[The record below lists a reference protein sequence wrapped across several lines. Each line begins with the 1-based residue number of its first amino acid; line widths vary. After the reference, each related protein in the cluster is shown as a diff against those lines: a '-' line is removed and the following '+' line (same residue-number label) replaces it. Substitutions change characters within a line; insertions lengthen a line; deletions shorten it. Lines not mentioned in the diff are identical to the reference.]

1 MVRPMLLTLAMLS
14 PAWCF
19 AADDPAEIPLWPSGA
34 PGSEG
39 IKSGNVTVDRGKNG
53 THQNRVTQVHN
64 PTVTV
69 YLPPREKATGAAV
82 VICPGGGHRYLAID
96 HEGTD
101 IARWATSK
109 GMAGFVLKYRLA
121 RAEGSKYKVETHALD
136 DAKRAMRLVR
146 SRAADWGVDPA
157 RVGMIGFSAGGEVA
171 ALAGT
176 RFDSGSEGAA
186 DPIDRLSSR
195 PSFVVLVYPGI
206 RPETLTVSKETPPT
220 FLVHADDDRLGA
232 DRSATFYLA
241 LKKAGVPAELHI
253 YTKGG
258 HGFGMR
264 DNHLPVSSWPARL
277 EEWMAERGFL
287 RKP

>member
-1 MVRPMLLTLAMLS
+1 MMRPVIMTLALVS
-14 PAWCF
+14 PAYCF
-19 AADDPAEIPLWPSGA
+19 AAADPLEVPLWPSGA

-39 IKSGNVTVDRGKNG
+39 ITTANVTADLGKNG
-53 THQNRVTQVHN
+53 AHQYRVTQVHN
-64 PTVTV
+64 PTITV

-101 IARWATSK
+101 VARWATRK
-109 GMAGFVLKYRLA
+109 GAAGFVLKYRLA

-136 DAKRAMRLVR
+136 DAKRAVRLVR
-146 SRAADWGVDPA
+146 SRAAEWGVDPT

-206 RPETLTVSKETPPT
+206 RPETLTVTKETPPT

-258 HGFGMR
+258 HRFGMR
-264 DNHLPVSSWPARL
+264 DSHLPVSKWPERL
-277 EEWMAERGFL
+277 EEWMTERGFL
-287 RKP
+287 RPR

>member
-1 MVRPMLLTLAMLS
+1 
-14 PAWCF
+14 
-19 AADDPAEIPLWPSGA
+19 
-34 PGSEG
+34 
-39 IKSGNVTVDRGKNG
+39 
-53 THQNRVTQVHN
+53 VTQVHN
-64 PTVTV
+64 PTISV

-101 IARWATSK
+101 IARWATNK
-109 GMAGFVLKYRLA
+109 GAAGFVLKYRLA

-136 DAKRAMRLVR
+136 DAKRAVRLVR
-146 SRAADWGVDPA
+146 SRAAQWGIDPA
-157 RVGMIGFSAGGEVA
+157 KVGMIGFSAGGEVA

-206 RPETLTVSKETPPT
+206 RPETLTVTKETPPT

-264 DNHLPVSSWPARL
+264 DNHLPVSTWPARL
-277 EEWMAERGFL
+277 EEWMTERGFL
-287 RKP
+287 RAPWVQGCIQRLRGPHGDKTCNSSV

>member
-1 MVRPMLLTLAMLS
+1 MMRPVLLTLALVLAGVLLRGRRS
-14 PAWCF
+14 LG
-19 AADDPAEIPLWPSGA
+19 DPSLAERG

-39 IKSGNVTVDRGKNG
+39 ITTGNVTVDQGKNG
-53 THQNRVTQVHN
+53 AHQNRVTQVHN
-64 PTVTV
+64 PTITV
-69 YLPPREKATGAAV
+69 YLPPRDKATGAAV

-136 DAKRAMRLVR
+136 DAKRAVRLVR
-146 SRAADWGVDPA
+146 SRAAEWGVDPA

-206 RPETLTVSKETPPT
+206 RPETLTVNKETPPT

-232 DRSATFYLA
+232 DRSANFYLA

-277 EEWMAERGFL
+277 EEWMTERGFL